1 MCSYFRRDFLKWNEY
16 LKILLNSEVGAKH
29 QIAAV
34 FSFSENY
41 VFYATHDK
49 SVK

>member
-1 MCSYFRRDFLKWNEY
+1 MDQ
-16 LKILLNSEVGAKH
+16 ILLNSEVGAKH